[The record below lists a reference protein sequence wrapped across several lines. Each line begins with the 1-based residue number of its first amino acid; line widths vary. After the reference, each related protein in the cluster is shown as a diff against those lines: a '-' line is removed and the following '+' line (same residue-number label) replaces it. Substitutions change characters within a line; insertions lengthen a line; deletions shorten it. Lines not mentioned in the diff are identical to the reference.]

1 MHLFPRGGG
10 GVGGKKIK
18 FKPHQKKEKEKRKKR
33 NLSCVLTPGLGK
45 QEQIKV
51 TANVKEQSQTIK
63 CGSHWT
69 DITATNQRQSLASVT
84 AAAC

>member
-1 MHLFPRGGG
+1 MHLFLR
-10 GVGGKKIK
+10 GGKKKSKSSHIK
-18 FKPHQKKEKEKRKKR
+18 KKEKKRKKR
-33 NLSCVLTPGLGK
+33 NLSCVLTPGLGW